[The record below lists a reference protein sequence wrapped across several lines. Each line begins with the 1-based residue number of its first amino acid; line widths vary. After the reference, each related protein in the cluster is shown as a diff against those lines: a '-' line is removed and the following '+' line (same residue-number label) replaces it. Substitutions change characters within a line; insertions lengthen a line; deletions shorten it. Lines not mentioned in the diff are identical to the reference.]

1 MCVVCLV
8 VLRSYG
14 MCVVCCVVVLCCGVC
29 CMLCV
34 VLWCV
39 VYCVTVLLLLLSVSC
54 LVMRLGC
61 LILLCDFL
69 VVRLSCGGVALSYLV
84 VVLRL
89 TSHILPFL
97 LFCSLSLS
105 FPFTRYI
112 LFSGVLPQAFSPM
125 PGVLLQRCRH
135 PLYQSPEQS
144 FLSFLPSFPASS
156 SYLRPPLTT
165 HFRAS

>member
-1 MCVVCLV
+1 
-8 VLRSYG
+8 
-14 MCVVCCVVVLCCGVC
+14 
-29 CMLCV
+29 
-34 VLWCV
+34 
-39 VYCVTVLLLLLSVSC
+39 
-54 LVMRLGC
+54 
-61 LILLCDFL
+61 
-69 VVRLSCGGVALSYLV
+69 LSCGGVALSYLV

-105 FPFTRYI
+105 FPFTRYT

-144 FLSFLPSFPASS
+144 FLPFLPSFLSCILFLSTPPTHPLQSVLNVRCSS
-156 SYLRPPLTT
+156 RRQQGGVGLRT
-165 HFRAS
+165 HVLYTGGECDHSVLCLVSCVLCL

>member
-1 MCVVCLV
+1 
-8 VLRSYG
+8 
-14 MCVVCCVVVLCCGVC
+14 
-29 CMLCV
+29 MLCV

-97 LFCSLSLS
+97 LFCSLS

-112 LFSGVLPQAFSPM
+112 LFSGVLPQVFSPM
-125 PGVLLQRCRH
+125 PGVFLQRCRH
-135 PLYQSPEQS
+135 PLYQSPGTV
-144 FLSFLPSFPASS
+144 LPFLPSLPFLHPLLIYAPSHDPLQSVLNVRCSS
-156 SYLRPPLTT
+156 RRQQGGVGLRTLSFANPCPL
-165 HFRAS
+165 HLR